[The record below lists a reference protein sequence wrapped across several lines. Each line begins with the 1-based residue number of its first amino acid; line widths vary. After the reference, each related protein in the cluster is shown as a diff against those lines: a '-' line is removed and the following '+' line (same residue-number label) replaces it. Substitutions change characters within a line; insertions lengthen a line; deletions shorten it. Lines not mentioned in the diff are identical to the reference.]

1 MRLIG
6 LSVVLAFSL
15 LAPLAEAQQAGKVP
29 RIGYLVLSPLTERP
43 SPERAAFV
51 TGLRELGW
59 VEGKTIAIEY
69 RSAKWNPEMFDDL
82 AEELIRMKVD
92 VIVTAGGEAAP
103 KAAQRASSTI
113 PIVMAASSDPI
124 ATGLVASLARPG
136 GNVTGVSL
144 MVPELGPK
152 RLELL
157 KEAAPKVSRLA
168 VLWNPTFSEAELRA
182 TQAGARK
189 LGITLK
195 PMEVRSAQ
203 DLARA
208 FAELERE
215 LPDALTMFFDPL
227 STGYRELVARFAK
240 QHKLPTIFGAKE
252 FAQAGGLVSYA
263 PNIAEG
269 FRRAA
274 TYVDKILKGAKPADL
289 PVEQPTRFELVI
301 NLKTAKALGLTIPHS
316 LLLQAD
322 QVIACP
328 EKGRCD

>member
-1 MRLIG
+1 MWLIG
-6 LSVVLAFSL
+6 LAVVLAFSL
-15 LAPLAEAQQAGKVP
+15 LAPLAEVQQAGKIP

-124 ATGLVASLARPG
+124 ATGLVASLA
-136 GNVTGVSL
+136 
-144 MVPELGPK
+144 K
-152 RLELL
+152 
-157 KEAAPKVSRLA
+157 
-168 VLWNPTFSEAELRA
+168 
-182 TQAGARK
+182 
-189 LGITLK
+189 
-195 PMEVRSAQ
+195 
-203 DLARA
+203 
-208 FAELERE
+208 
-215 LPDALTMFFDPL
+215 
-227 STGYRELVARFAK
+227 
-240 QHKLPTIFGAKE
+240 
-252 FAQAGGLVSYA
+252 
-263 PNIAEG
+263 
-269 FRRAA
+269 
-274 TYVDKILKGAKPADL
+274 
-289 PVEQPTRFELVI
+289 FELVI
-301 NLKTAKALGLTIPHS
+301 NLKTAKALGLTIPQS
-316 LLLQAD
+316 VLLRAD

>member
-6 LSVVLAFSL
+6 LAVALAVSL
-15 LAPLAEAQQAGKVP
+15 TLAPVAAEAQQPTKIRQV
-29 RIGYLVLSPLTERP
+29 GYLVLAPLSETP
-43 SPERAAFV
+43 SPERAAFLA
-51 TGLRELGW
+51 GLRELGW
-59 VEGKTIAIEY
+59 IEGKTIAIEY
-69 RSAKWNPEMFDDL
+69 RSAKWNPELFDDL
-82 AEELIRMKVD
+82 AEDLVRMKVD

-189 LGITLK
+189 LGIALK

-274 TYVDKILKGAKPADL
+274 TYVDKILKGAKPSDL
-289 PVEQPTRFELVI
+289 PVEQPTKFELVI
-301 NLKTAKALGLTIPHS
+301 NLKTAKALGLTIPPS
-316 LLLQAD
+316 VLGRAD
-322 QVIACP
+322 QVIQ
-328 EKGRCD
+328 